1 MKKFHDFDLPEK
13 LLKSLDAMAFT
24 DATPIQEQ
32 AIPASLEGKDVLGTA
47 QTGTGKT
54 GAFAIPLAAKLLT
67 NPKESLIVLTPTRE
81 LAMQVCKVFKDLLS
95 TERSVKT
102 ALLIGGESIGR
113 QFSQL
118 RNNPRVIVGTPGRI
132 NDHLNRGTLRLN
144 ETRSL
149 VLDESDLML
158 DMGFDVQIETIISEM
173 PEERQTMMF
182 SATLPRKIESMAG
195 RYLKN
200 PVRVSVGQQ
209 SEPGK
214 NIEQQTLMIS
224 DGDKYSNLLD
234 QLDQRTGSVI
244 IFVKTKRG
252 ADRLSIKL
260 NEEDHKSAAIHG
272 DLRQSKRDRV
282 LQGFRNQKY
291 RIMVAT
297 DVAAR
302 GIDVPHIRHV
312 INYDL
317 PQCPEDYIHRI
328 GRTAR
333 AGEKGAAVS
342 FVTRQD
348 RGKWGAIE
356 RLLDPN
362 VKSDESGGRG
372 SSRGG
377 SSRGGF
383 QKRDRGGFGGSR
395 DSGRPSFKR
404 RDDGDSRGGSRGG
417 DRGGFGGSRDSSDRP
432 SFKRRDDGDS
442 RGGSRGGF
450 GGSRDSSDRPS
461 FKRREDGGS
470 RGGSRGGFGGSRD
483 SSDRPSFKR
492 RDDGDSRGGS
502 RGGFGGSRDSSDRPS
517 FKRRDDGDSR
527 GGSRGGFGGSRD
539 SSDRPSFKR
548 RDDGDSRGG
557 SRGGF
562 GGSRDSSD
570 RPSFKKRDDSDSR
583 GGFGKPRGA
592 SSGGFKKKEGGS
604 FGKPQSKPQAGNW
617 RKKGPSSRASA

>member
-1 MKKFHDFDLPEK
+1 MQKFHDFDLPEK
-13 LLKSLDAMAFT
+13 LLKALDGMAFT
-24 DATPIQEQ
+24 DATPIQAQ
-32 AIPASLEGKDVLGTA
+32 TIPASLEGKDVLGTA

-54 GAFAIPLAAKLLT
+54 GAFAIPLAAKLLN

-81 LAMQVCKVFKDLLS
+81 LAMQVCKVFKDLLT
-95 TERSVKT
+95 TERSIKT

-132 NDHLNRGTLRLN
+132 NDHLNRGTLDLR

-158 DMGFDVQIETIISEM
+158 DMGFDVQIETIIEDM
-173 PEERQTMMF
+173 PEDRQTLMF

-195 RYLKN
+195 KYLKN

-214 NIEQQTLMIS
+214 NIEQETLMLS

-234 QLDQRTGSVI
+234 QLDQRTGSII

-252 ADRLSIKL
+252 ADRLSTKL
-260 NEEDHKSAAIHG
+260 NDEDHKSAAIHG

-333 AGEKGAAVS
+333 AGEKGSAVS

-362 VKSDESGGRG
+362 VKSDSGGGRG
-372 SSRGG
+372 SFSRGG

-395 DSGRPSFKR
+395 DSGRGGFGGSRGSSDRPSFKR
-404 RDDGDSRGGSRGG
+404 RDDRNDSRGNDRGNFGKSRDFSDRPSFKRRDDRNDSRGN

-432 SFKRRDDGDS
+432 SFKRRDDRNDS
-442 RGGSRGGF
+442 RGN
-450 GGSRDSSDRPS
+450 D
-461 FKRREDGGS
+461 
-470 RGGSRGGFGGSRD
+470 RGGFGGSRD

-492 RDDGDSRGGS
+492 RDGRNDSRGND
-502 RGGFGGSRDSSDRPS
+502 RGGFGGS
-517 FKRRDDGDSR
+517 KG
-527 GGSRGGFGGSRD
+527 
-539 SSDRPSFKR
+539 
-548 RDDGDSRGG
+548 
-557 SRGGF
+557 
-562 GGSRDSSD
+562 SSD
-570 RPSFKKRDDSDSR
+570 RPSFKKRGEDSRSDSR
-583 GGFGKPRGA
+583 GGFGKSRGA
-592 SSGGFKKKEGGS
+592 SSGGFKKKEGA
-604 FGKPQSKPQAGNW
+604 FGKSNSKPQAGNW